1 MKIKYTREFDL
12 DLDEIA
18 VALIDAITDQL
29 DDQLSELA
37 ETDKDEEFLTNA
49 KLNIKYELYPILI
62 NKLQQWRINND

>member
-18 VALIDAITDQL
+18 DALMDAITDQL
-29 DDQLSELA
+29 NDELIDLA
-37 ETDKDEEFLTNA
+37 ETDRDEEFLRNA
-49 KLNIKYELYPILI
+49 KCNIKHELYPILI